1 MFDTTTQLI
10 ISGRS
15 TNAPKLPDTV
25 QEEEPEECTVADDDE
40 EEHINYD
47 DHHKIHGKLR

>member
-1 MFDTTTQLI
+1 MFDI

-15 TNAPKLPDTV
+15 TNAPKLPNIDTI
-25 QEEEPEECTVADDDE
+25 QEEQPEECTVPDDDE

-47 DHHKIHGKLR
+47 DHHKTNGKLR